1 MIVNPYYVQTNLINY
16 PYLQERKSQRNI
28 VYIPLYNAYNLGIYR
43 NNLGSNISQLN
54 QYYNNLQKGTNINNN
69 YSGYSLINRNR
80 ILNYNPYNKYYIIK
94 NYRNPN
100 NNYGIMNT
108 NLVQN
113 NRIYITPNYVVN
125 QNLNPHLPNQTYI
138 APKPRI
144 DLNAIDNQNHILSN
158 SDITPNYSYLN
169 LSSEQGLNN
178 NLNYSQNN
186 YQNNINTTNYNDISQ
201 PNLNSSFH
209 QNQIFNEKQ
218 INNNAPLNNGIT
230 DINNNIN
237 ESKENN
243 INNPVNIKNTD
254 SNIFENNFNSNIT
267 NNTLTTNQ
275 NNNNANNIQNNLMN
289 ENINKPINPSLNQII
304 NPNENQYINQNPN
317 QISSQNL
324 NNIINNNIPSFKAVS
339 NDNDVITI
347 DLDEYINQ
355 SLSPQKN
362 QYEQMNSFKLE
373 EKKSIRQSLNDQ
385 QNLNQNEL
393 ISPQKNTYLNYNEG
407 IQKEERKSLR
417 LNLENELF
425 SQPETMNQLLN
436 ESSSQPTI
444 FSNGLNNNLNNEGG
458 ILKNYS
464 TLSRP
469 GSDKDGMTKTNQ
481 DSLFSRLNIN
491 NVKDFNIFGVLDGH
505 GPSGH
510 FISQFAAQFIQNY
523 IINNP
528 ELKNLSR
535 TEEIYFKLKENN
547 YNIIKQAFILIDNQL
562 KSQNFDSRESGSTCV
577 LVAQIGN
584 HLICANVGDSRAI
597 AVFDENNDKNLNQL
611 KAIPLSIDYKL
622 DMPEERNR
630 ILMSGG
636 VVEQATNCFGVKTG
650 PLRIF
655 APGGDYP
662 GLAMSRSI
670 GDLEGKKFGVTA
682 EPGIIE
688 YNISENTKYVVL
700 GSDGIWEFLS
710 NEHVKNLGKAFYLNN
725 DPNGFVEELI
735 TQSLIEWR
743 CNDTIVDDS
752 TVIVLYF

>member
-1 MIVNPYYVQTNLINY
+1 MIVSPYYIQTNLVNN
-16 PYLQERKSQRNI
+16 PYLQERKSQRSI
-28 VYIPLYNAYNLGIYR
+28 AYIPLYKSYNMGIYR
-43 NNLGSNISQLN
+43 NNLGSNISQLKE
-54 QYYNNLQKGTNINNN
+54 YYNNLQQGNNINTN
-69 YSGYSLINRNR
+69 YSGYSLINQNR
-80 ILNYNPYNKYYIIK
+80 ILNYNPYKKYIIIQ

-113 NRIYITPNYVVN
+113 NKIYVTPNYLVN
-125 QNLNPHLPNQTYI
+125 QNLNPHISNQAYI
-138 APKPRI
+138 AAKPRI
-144 DLNAIDNQNHILSN
+144 DLNAINNQNHSLNN
-158 SDITPNYSYLN
+158 SAITPNYSYLN
-169 LSSEQGLNN
+169 LSREQTLNN
-178 NLNYSQNN
+178 NLNYTQNN
-186 YQNNINTTNYNDISQ
+186 YQSNTNTTNYNDISQ
-201 PNLNSSFH
+201 PNLNSSLS
-209 QNQIFNEKQ
+209 QSQIFNENQ
-218 INNNAPLNNGIT
+218 INNNAPVNNGIT
-230 DINNNIN
+230 DINNRIN
-237 ESKENN
+237 ESNENN
-243 INNPVNIKNTD
+243 IKIRD
-254 SNIFENNFNSNIT
+254 SNMFQNNFNPNVANKALAT
-267 NNTLTTNQ
+267 
-275 NNNNANNIQNNLMN
+275 NNNNNNSNNIQNNLLN
-289 ENINKPINPSLNQII
+289 ESINNQVNSNPNHII
-304 NPNENQYINQNPN
+304 NPNESQYINQNSN
-317 QISSQNL
+317 QISNQNL
-324 NNIINNNIPSFKAVS
+324 NDILNNNIPSFKPTS
-339 NDNDVITI
+339 NDNDIITI
-347 DLDEYINQ
+347 DLDEYIKNQ
-355 SLSPQKN
+355 SLSPQEN
-362 QYEQMNSFKLE
+362 QYDHMNSFKVE
-373 EKKSIRQSLNDQ
+373 EKKNIGQTLNEQQSLN
-385 QNLNQNEL
+385 QNNL
-393 ISPQKNTYLNYNEG
+393 ISQEKNTYLNSNNG

-417 LNLENELF
+417 LSLENELF
-425 SQPETMNQLLN
+425 SQSETMNHFLN

-444 FSNGLNNNLNNEGG
+444 FSNGLNNSLANGGG

-481 DSLFSRLNIN
+481 DSLFSRLSIN

-528 ELKNLSR
+528 GLKNLSK

-547 YNIIKQAFILIDNQL
+547 YQIIKQAFILIDNQL
-562 KSQNFDSRESGSTCV
+562 KSQNFDSKESGSTCV
-577 LVAQIGN
+577 LVVQIGN

-611 KAIPLSIDYKL
+611 KAIPLSIDYKP

-636 VVEQATNCFGVKTG
+636 LVEQATNCLGVKMG
-650 PLRIF
+650 PFRIF
-655 APGGDYP
+655 APGEDYP

-710 NEHVKNLGKAFYLNN
+710 NEHVKNLGKGFYLNN
-725 DPNGFVEELI
+725 DPNGFVEELL

-743 CNDTIVDDS
+743 CNDSIVDDS

>member
-1 MIVNPYYVQTNLINY
+1 MIVNPYYVQTNLANN
-16 PYLQERKSQRNI
+16 PYLQERKSQRSI
-28 VYIPLYNAYNLGIYR
+28 AYIPLYNTYNIGIYR
-43 NNLGSNISQLN
+43 NNLGSNISQIN
-54 QYYNNLQKGTNINNN
+54 EYYNNLQKGNNINNN
-69 YSGYSLINRNR
+69 YSGYSIVNQNR
-80 ILNYNPYNKYYIIK
+80 ILNYNPYNRYIIIQ

-100 NNYGIMNT
+100 NNYRIMNT

-113 NRIYITPNYVVN
+113 NKIYITPNYLVN
-125 QNLNPHLPNQTYI
+125 QNLNPHMPNQAYI
-138 APKPRI
+138 PAKPRI
-144 DLNAIDNQNHILSN
+144 DLNALNNQNHTLNN
-158 SDITPNYSYLN
+158 SAFTPNYSYLN
-169 LSSEQGLNN
+169 LSSEQRLNN
-178 NLNYSQNN
+178 NLSYSQNN
-186 YQNNINTTNYNDISQ
+186 YQNNINITNYNDISQ
-201 PNLNSSFH
+201 PNLNSSLN
-209 QNQIFNEKQ
+209 QNQIFNDEQ
-218 INNNAPLNNGIT
+218 MNNNFPLNNGIVE
-230 DINNNIN
+230 INNNIN
-237 ESKENN
+237 ENNENK
-243 INNPVNIKNTD
+243 INNVNIKITD
-254 SNIFENNFNSNIT
+254 SNIFQNNFNSNIA

-275 NNNNANNIQNNLMN
+275 NNNNNFDQNNLMN
-289 ENINKPINPSLNQII
+289 ENINNQINPNLNHII
-304 NPNENQYINQNPN
+304 NPNENQYINQNLN

-324 NNIINNNIPSFKAVS
+324 NDILNNNIPSSKETS
-339 NDNDVITI
+339 NDNDIITI

-355 SLSPQKN
+355 SLSQQKN
-362 QYEQMNSFKLE
+362 QYEQMNSFKVE
-373 EKKSIRQSLNDQ
+373 EKKNIEQTLNEQ
-385 QNLNQNEL
+385 QYLNQNNL
-393 ISPQKNTYLNYNEG
+393 ISPEKNAYLNSNEE

-425 SQPETMNQLLN
+425 SQPETLNQFLN

-444 FSNGLNNNLNNEGG
+444 FSNGLNNNLANEGG

-469 GSDKDGMTKTNQ
+469 GSDKNGMTKTNQ

-510 FISQFAAQFIQNY
+510 LISQFAAQFIQNY

-528 ELKNLSR
+528 ELKNLSK

-562 KSQNFDSRESGSTCV
+562 KSQNFDVKESGSTCV

-597 AVFDENNDKNLNQL
+597 VVFDENNDKNLNQL
-611 KAIPLSIDYKL
+611 KAIPLSIDFKP

-636 VVEQATNCFGVKTG
+636 VVEQATNCLGVKMG
-650 PLRIF
+650 PFRIF
-655 APGGDYP
+655 APGEDYP

-670 GDLEGKKFGVTA
+670 GDLEGKNFGVTA

-725 DPNGFVEELI
+725 DPNGFVEELL

-743 CNDTIVDDS
+743 CNDSIVDDS

>member
-1 MIVNPYYVQTNLINY
+1 MIVSPYYIPSNLVNNPYF
-16 PYLQERKSQRNI
+16 QERKLQRNI
-28 VYIPLYNAYNLGIYR
+28 TYIPLNNTYNMGIYR
-43 NNLGSNISQLN
+43 NNLASNISQLN
-54 QYYNNLQKGTNINNN
+54 DYYNNLQKANYINNN
-69 YSGYSLINRNR
+69 YSGYPIISQNR
-80 ILNYNPYNKYYIIK
+80 ILNYNPNNNYIIIQ

-100 NNYGIMNT
+100 DNYGIMNA

-113 NRIYITPNYVVN
+113 NRIYITPQYYVK
-125 QNLNPHLPNQTYI
+125 QNLNPQLPNQLYI
-138 APKPRI
+138 AAKPRI
-144 DLNAIDNQNHILSN
+144 DLNVIDNQNHILN
-158 SDITPNYSYLN
+158 NRVITPNYSYLN
-169 LSSEQGLNN
+169 LSNEQGLNN
-178 NLNYSQNN
+178 NLNYSPNN
-186 YQNNINTTNYNDISQ
+186 YQSNINTTNYNDISQ
-201 PNLNSSFH
+201 SNLNTSLS
-209 QNQIFNEKQ
+209 QNQIFNENQ

-230 DINNNIN
+230 DISNNIN
-237 ESKENN
+237 ESKEND
-243 INNPVNIKNTD
+243 INNLVNIKITD
-254 SNIFENNFNSNIT
+254 SNMFQNNYNSNID
-267 NNTLTTNQ
+267 NNTLATNQ
-275 NNNNANNIQNNLMN
+275 NNNNNNSQNNLLN
-289 ENINKPINPSLNQII
+289 ENINNPINPNLNHII
-304 NPNENQYINQNPN
+304 NPDENQYINQNSN
-317 QISSQNL
+317 QISNQNINDIL
-324 NNIINNNIPSFKAVS
+324 NNNIPSFKETS
-339 NDNDVITI
+339 IDKDVITI

-362 QYEQMNSFKLE
+362 QYEQMNSFNVE
-373 EKKSIRQSLNDQ
+373 ENKNVEQTLNEQ

-393 ISPQKNTYLNYNEG
+393 ISPQKDTYLNSNEG
-407 IQKEERKSLR
+407 IQKEERKSLGF
-417 LNLENELF
+417 NLENELI
-425 SQPETMNQLLN
+425 SQTETMNQFLN

-444 FSNGLNNNLNNEGG
+444 FSNELNNNLVNEGG

-469 GSDKDGMTKTNQ
+469 GSDKNGMTKTNQ

-510 FISQFAAQFIQNY
+510 LISQFAAQFIQNY

-528 ELKNLSR
+528 ELKNLSK

-562 KSQNFDSRESGSTCV
+562 KSQNFDVKESGSTCV

-597 AVFDENNDKNLNQL
+597 VVFDENNDKNLNQL
-611 KAIPLSIDYKL
+611 KAIPLSIDFKP
-622 DMPEERNR
+622 DMPEERSR

-636 VVEQATNCFGVKTG
+636 VVEQATNCLGVKMG
-650 PLRIF
+650 PFRIF
-655 APGGDYP
+655 APGEDYP

-670 GDLEGKKFGVTA
+670 GDLEGKNFGVTA

-725 DPNGFVEELI
+725 DPKGFVEELI

-743 CNDTIVDDS
+743 CNDSIVDDS
-752 TVIVLYF
+752 TVIALYF